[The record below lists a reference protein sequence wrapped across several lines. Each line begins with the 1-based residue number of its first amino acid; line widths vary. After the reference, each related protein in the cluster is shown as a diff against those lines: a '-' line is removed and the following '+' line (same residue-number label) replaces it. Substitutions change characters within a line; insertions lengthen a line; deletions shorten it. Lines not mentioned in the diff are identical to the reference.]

1 MPVITTKA
9 MMNMTYISYSRNLRK
24 STCDYRTENYDEYK
38 QLEYKLELLLYQND
52 QQKANNLQLLLA

>member
-24 STCDYRTENYDEYK
+24 STCSYRTENYDEYK
-38 QLEYKLELLLYQND
+38 QLIEKIAYLWNLYNS
-52 QQKANNLQLLLA
+52 